1 MIESDSE
8 SDELA
13 VESSGIEAT
22 EARVRIRD
30 VQDPRVL
37 ASVQTQHRGDLH
49 PQTDRNSPENPDTH
63 RKAR

>member
-13 VESSGIEAT
+13 VESRAGHRG
-22 EARVRIRD
+22 RVRVRD